1 MTASSRDGLDRGPW
15 KLRDAIGHGQFEL
28 IQNGV
33 AVAWMRY
40 RRLAPNRYFLLH
52 TEVVHSRREN
62 GAGRAMVEAVLQ
74 EIRSRRGKVT
84 AICPFVS
91 EYLTQDDRYRDLIDV
106 RRTEE

>member
-1 MTASSRDGLDRGPW
+1 MIDKSEDVSRRESW
-15 KLRDAIGHGQFEL
+15 QLRDSIRHGQFEL

-52 TEVVHSRREN
+52 TEVAHSRREN
-62 GAGRAMVEAVLQ
+62 GAGRAVVEAVLQ
-74 EIRSRRGKVT
+74 EIRSRHGKVT

-91 EYLTQDDRYRDLIDV
+91 EYLTRDDRYHDLIDV